1 MIALRRPSLAS
12 LVAMTVL
19 CAGLLGADSIRP
31 QPAAARQQPLN
42 LSVTVALVPGSGA
55 TLRYRGT
62 FNGSPFGRGT
72 ANVRSTITGAGN
84 VQIAFELSNA
94 RGSVS
99 GTAKATVIYHKDT
112 VDFRG
117 TADITKGSGSYARMR
132 ARGLRISG
140 TTTIGSKDTTLKLSG
155 TITS

>member
-1 MIALRRPSLAS
+1 MFTLRSPSLAS
-12 LVAMTVL
+12 LLAVTVL

-31 QPAAARQQPLN
+31 QSAAARQQPLN
-42 LSVTVALVPGSGA
+42 LRVTVAIVPGSGA
-55 TLRYRGT
+55 TLSYRGT
-62 FNGSPFGRGT
+62 FSGSPFGRGT

-84 VQIAFELSNA
+84 AQITFELSNA

-99 GTAKATVIYHKDT
+99 GAAKATMIYHKNT

-140 TTTIGSKDTTLKLSG
+140 TTTIGSKDTTLKLTG
-155 TITS
+155 TVTS